1 MHCFY
6 FTSKVGIDIFHV
18 MMSHITAQFMKA
30 NHAEVN
36 GASIF
41 IQAQDMQIT
50 KSNLNDALLTLNDA
64 LPQTWIKWI

>member
-1 MHCFY
+1 
-6 FTSKVGIDIFHV
+6 
-18 MMSHITAQFMKA
+18 MKA